1 MNAVITENTEGV
13 CRIRMNR
20 PKQYNALNRE
30 MLAELTDAID
40 GVKKD
45 SSVRCVVLC
54 GEGANFMAG
63 GDIQYFHEL
72 RNLDRESK
80 IDAFNSLISDVHV
93 LVENMANLPVP
104 VIASVRGAAA
114 GFGISLVAGSDLAIA
129 SENSFYTSAY
139 NLLGTSPDGG
149 STYYLPRSVGMK
161 KSMEITLLTKRY
173 SAQEALE
180 MGLVNRVV
188 EDEDL
193 EIATANTAAT
203 IVSSART
210 AVANAKHLIRQSF
223 NKDLNSQLKSELD
236 SFLEC
241 MVEDDFFEGVA
252 AFVEKRKPQFNG

>member
-1 MNAVITENTEGV
+1 MNAIVTENFEGV

-20 PKQYNALNRE
+20 PKQFNALNRD
-30 MLAELTDAID
+30 MLERLTNAID
-40 GVKKD
+40 EVKND

-80 IDAFNSLISDVHV
+80 IDAFNSLISDVHN
-93 LVENMANLPVP
+93 LVEYMASLPVP

-114 GFGISLVAGSDLAIA
+114 GFGISLVAGSDLAVA
-129 SENSFYTSAY
+129 SKSSFYTSAY

-180 MGLVNRVV
+180 MGLVNMVV
-188 EDEDL
+188 EDDDL
-193 EIATANTAAT
+193 ENVTSKTAAT
-203 IVSSART
+203 IVSSARF
-210 AVANAKHLIRQSF
+210 AVANAKRLIRQSF
-223 NKDLNSQLKSELD
+223 NNDMNTQLKFELD

-241 MVEDDFFEGVA
+241 MVEDDFFEGVT
-252 AFVEKRKPQFNG
+252 AFVEKRKPRFAR